1 MTRDEAIGLFQT
13 YLRRTPQEAD
23 IAVHIHK
30 SKESFEAEIS
40 ACPERTQLLEN
51 SLKQAVE
58 DVVLHRMSTLDFR
71 LERGFSGSTSTSYVI
86 DCGAWDGSETLAL
99 LKQFPNS
106 MVVVIEPVREMYEKH
121 LLPKLGG
128 NPRVKLLPMAVDG
141 RTGFRKFN
149 VSNKNHFVSSFF
161 DFRTEESGEWGVPL
175 SFDQSYMVPT
185 ITLYDV
191 CLMFNIK
198 RIEHIHM
205 DTQGNDLVAL
215 KSLGDKIEIVETGM
229 CEASYRLSL

>member
-121 LLPKLGG
+121 LLPKLG
-128 NPRVKLLPMAVDG
+128 NNSRVKILPMAVDG
-141 RTGFRKFN
+141 KTGFRKFN
-149 VSNKNHFVSSFF
+149 INNKHHFVSSFF
-161 DFRTEESGEWGVPL
+161 FIGNKHHFTCIIVYINFSVIKECKYI
-175 SFDQSYMVPT
+175 F
-185 ITLYDV
+185 
-191 CLMFNIK
+191 FNNMISK
-198 RIEHIHM
+198 
-205 DTQGNDLVAL
+205 
-215 KSLGDKIEIVETGM
+215 KSIFVNF
-229 CEASYRLSL
+229 